1 MNGNSWPAYAAI
13 MLLAGIG
20 IPMQAALNGSLG
32 GRIGNPFAAAAI
44 AASLA
49 FIIAGSA
56 AMINGLPSASA
67 FRATPTFWFFGGAF
81 MAFYVISITFIG
93 PRFGVGNAIFFVL
106 LGQIIS
112 AAAIDHFGLFGA
124 DKSSIGGMRM
134 AGIALMALGVFLA
147 RKPMVVDAGATIV
160 R

>member
-1 MNGNSWPAYAAI
+1 MNPNSWPAYAAL

-32 GRIGNPFAAAAI
+32 GRIGSPFAAAMI
-44 AASLA
+44 ATALA
-49 FIIAGSA
+49 FGIASA
-56 AMINGLPSASA
+56 AALTNGLPKLSDFAG
-67 FRATPTFWFFGGAF
+67 TPPFWLFGGAF
-81 MAFYVISITFIG
+81 MAFYIIAITFVG

-106 LGQIIS
+106 LGQIVS

-124 DKSSIGGMRM
+124 ERSPVTALRLF
-134 AGIALMALGVFLA
+134 GIALMGLGVFLA
-147 RKPMVVDAGATIV
+147 RKPMAVDAGATLV